1 MRYRYEEQ
9 SPQNKRQYVIA
20 VGVHELRALL
30 GAVQV
35 ALKNAPDITEE
46 ERERLQALRTTKRG
60 LSEAIK
66 VAEANQ
72 DDGKRRKPYAGEGEQ
87 AKREAK

>member
-1 MRYRYEEQ
+1 MRYRYEEY

-30 GAVQV
+30 GATQ
-35 ALKNAPDITEE
+35 AAIRNAPSVTEE
-46 ERERLQALRTTKRG
+46 ERHRLIALRSSQRG
-60 LSEAIK
+60 LVEAIK

-72 DDGKRRKPYAGEGEQ
+72 DDGGRRKPYEGQ
-87 AKREAK
+87 DGIV